1 MNPVELIPVQGSLVL
16 RARGSELLILPQYIY
31 ELKKLSAPKEFA
43 GYFMQQALINRP
55 ARKLFEA
62 WLRKDRSLW
71 KRTYNVVMNDIELD
85 EETIKAIESAPLVG
99 EEEVKEEPKKEAKK
113 AEAKPAK
120 KKAEAKPAKKKT
132 AKKAEAKPAKKK
144 AAKKAATKTAAKKK
158 TAKKAATKK
167 AATKKKTAK
176 KATKK

>member
-120 KKAEAKPAKKKT
+120 KKAEAKPAKKK
-132 AKKAEAKPAKKK
+132 